1 MPEGIRPDTAE
12 MQDPSDGSL
21 AAAMTVAEAALVQ
34 AAAAEAGS
42 GLEFGCGG
50 STPLLLE
57 AGLGRLLSVD
67 SDRQWLARV
76 GADPRCAAALAAGRL
91 SLLHADIGPTGRWGW
106 PLDPARVAHWP
117 GYWRDPWERAGVVDF
132 VLVDGRF
139 RVACALAALPRLG
152 PGARLAVH
160 DFWTRPAYQAP
171 ILRHFDL
178 VGSAGSLALLAP
190 RRPSDPVA
198 LAIDIT
204 AHAIDPR

>member
-1 MPEGIRPDTAE
+1 MPDGLRPDAGTAPVAPAE
-12 MQDPSDGSL
+12 PL
-21 AAAMTVAEAALVQ
+21 AAAMTAAEAGLLQ
-34 AAAAEAGS
+34 AAAAAATT

-67 SDRQWLARV
+67 SDRDWLMRV
-76 GADPRCAAALAAGRL
+76 GADPRCAPALAEGRL
-91 SLLHADIGPTGRWGW
+91 GLLHADIGPTGRWGW
-106 PLDPARVAHWP
+106 PLDPARMPQWT
-117 GYWRDPWERAGVVDF
+117 GYWRDPWERAGAVDF

-160 DFWTRPAYQAP
+160 DFWARPAYQAP

-190 RRPSDPVA
+190 RRPGDPLS
-198 LAIDIT
+198 LAIDIA
-204 AHAIDPR
+204 AHALDPR